1 MIIDHIDKSV
11 DRFLKELAKNNN
23 KLYDLLLN
31 ELSKHTS
38 RGRLIINKEALAEL
52 DSVIR
57 KNIIASGYQDNVNKL
72 FIDLSKL
79 IELNGLWYKNI
90 INDYSSLINKSDVI
104 PMYLEKMS
112 YYLRGG
118 GASYNIVRPLEEIF
132 RENIMLGRGYVEVQ
146 NKLISRLN
154 ESDNPTIKYAK
165 QVAYDGMMQ
174 YNGAINEQ
182 VRVAHDLEWFYY
194 VGSEIETT
202 RPICDHI
209 RDNYPKAIHKS
220 ELVKILDEF
229 APDGIPSKELI
240 TYETVNNKIIT
251 TNKGHGIYKNT
262 TPENFTILRGG
273 YNCRHDVKWTRNPT
287 SGGKKIDRVQTE
299 RDLQNLLNIM
309 KA

>member
-79 IELNGLWYKNI
+79 IELNGFWYKNI
-90 INDYSSLINKSDVI
+90 INDYSSLIKKSDVI
-104 PMYLEKMS
+104 PMYLDKMS

-146 NKLISRLN
+146 IGR
-154 ESDNPTIKYAK
+154 
-165 QVAYDGMMQ
+165 
-174 YNGAINEQ
+174 
-182 VRVAHDLEWFYY
+182 AH
-194 VGSEIETT
+194 V
-202 RPICDHI
+202 
-209 RDNYPKAIHKS
+209 
-220 ELVKILDEF
+220 
-229 APDGIPSKELI
+229 
-240 TYETVNNKIIT
+240 
-251 TNKGHGIYKNT
+251 
-262 TPENFTILRGG
+262 
-273 YNCRHDVKWTRNPT
+273 
-287 SGGKKIDRVQTE
+287 
-299 RDLQNLLNIM
+299 
-309 KA
+309 